1 MSDEEIAQ
9 ARSRLDEHGPMM
21 ALRFEGDP
29 LCTAT
34 KFKAIGD
41 AFNDDGQRIRLV
53 ELPGKGHSVLTLD
66 LIKGG
71 EPAQQALD
79 DVLSYFADKLNL
91 VAP

>member
-1 MSDEEIAQ
+1 MSEEEIAQ

-29 LCTAT
+29 LCTGT
-34 KFKAIGD
+34 KFKAISD
-41 AFNDDGQRIRLV
+41 TFNDDKQRIRLV

-71 EPAQQALD
+71 EPAQQALN